1 MKDYYKL
8 LGVKSTSSVAEIKRA
23 YRKKAKKIHPD
34 VSENDASKFHMLTQ
48 AYEQLVA
55 MHQGF
60 GFEEANN
67 DEFSRYGFGKKN
79 EKSFSY
85 REWLIER
92 DNEESTCKLI
102 FWDLMHNRENDAV
115 SLFKRMN
122 TENAD
127 FRLSRWVTRE
137 NFMDYGFILAE
148 ELSFRNEFYDAFLL
162 LKQIIVMER
171 SFEYFRLF
179 FPEVMDFTRDI
190 VRFRIEGSVHDELAL
205 DAWESALDL
214 GFSNQDN
221 AAILIKMASAY
232 IRMGDMQT
240 ANICMQEASK
250 LDTKVYIPKKIKGVI
265 K

>member
-1 MKDYYKL
+1 MRDYYKI
-8 LGVKSTSSVAEIKRA
+8 LGVKSTASVSEIKRA
-23 YRKKAKKIHPD
+23 YRNKAKKLHPD
-34 VSENDASKFHMLTQ
+34 VTDNDATKFHQLRQ

-55 MHQGF
+55 LHQGF
-60 GFEEANN
+60 GFDEPNNEEY
-67 DEFSRYGFGKKN
+67 SRYGFGRKN

-85 REWLIER
+85 REWLLER
-92 DNEESTCKLI
+92 NDEESKCKLI

-115 SLFKRMN
+115 NLFKKMN
-122 TENAD
+122 SEKAD
-127 FRLSRWVTRE
+127 FRLSKWVTRE

-214 GFSNQDN
+214 GFGNPDN
-221 AAILIKMASAY
+221 AAILVKMASAY

-250 LDTKVYIPKKIKGVI
+250 LDSKVYIPKKLKGVL
-265 K
+265 